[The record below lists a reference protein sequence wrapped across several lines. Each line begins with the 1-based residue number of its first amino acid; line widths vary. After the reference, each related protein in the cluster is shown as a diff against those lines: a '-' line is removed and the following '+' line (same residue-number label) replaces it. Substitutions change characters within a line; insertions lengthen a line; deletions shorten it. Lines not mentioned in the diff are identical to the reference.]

1 MKLKIKEKLTVG
13 FGGTL
18 LIVLIIGMISIF
30 KLYSIE
36 TAQNEV
42 RYDQYP
48 SVKTLQEIKF
58 DLSEIRRISYQI
70 ASADDETK
78 GVFQKEID
86 ETIDKIN
93 NDLKDYS
100 AFLSTDEE
108 KEFYEKCKEEIED
121 YLNDTRQ
128 ALEEDDEDK
137 IEMILAESYECYK
150 QVTQLLNSGAE
161 MNMVYIEDA
170 FSTAD
175 KLMKTTRMQLLFAFI
190 GMVIFSAICGLIIS
204 KNIISSTSKI
214 LHGINKVA
222 DGDLTEKIEVT
233 TKDEMGIIS
242 ESTNNLIDSL
252 GSMIN
257 NIMNIAEQ
265 VAASSE
271 ELSATCEETNASN
284 EEVAETVNELAAG
297 AAEQNE
303 AVLESSKIIDRMS
316 ENIKSV
322 AETSHM
328 VTRSSDNV
336 LNMSNSGL
344 EQINNA
350 IEKIKN
356 VENSTNEVAEVIKTL
371 GEQSKQIGEIVEVI
385 KSLSEQTNLLSLNAA
400 IEAARAGEQGK
411 GFAVVAEQVKKLAEE
426 SSLSA
431 ESIAKLIKTIQD
443 ETSIAV
449 EAIKKGTNDVSI
461 GVEAVSVSGHTFK
474 NIYDEITAVVN
485 QIKEVDILSSEA
497 IKCSND
503 VVNAIDRISRIA
515 ENAAS
520 RSEEVAASA
529 EEQNASMESV
539 VKASETLAEL
549 GNELQN
555 SISIFKV

>member
-1 MKLKIKEKLTVG
+1 MKFKIRGKLIIG

-18 LIVLIIGMISIF
+18 LIALLVGILSIF
-30 KLYSIE
+30 KLNSIE
-36 TAQNEV
+36 SAQNEI

-48 SVKTLQEIKF
+48 SVKTLQEIKY

-70 ASADDETK
+70 ASADSEMK
-78 GVFQKEID
+78 EVFKKELNESIN
-86 ETIDKIN
+86 KIN

-100 AFLSTDEE
+100 GMLSSDEE
-108 KEFYEKCKEEIED
+108 KEFYEKCYASIED
-121 YLNDTRQ
+121 YLGDTRQ
-128 ALEEDDEDK
+128 AVEENDEEK
-137 IEMILAESYECYK
+137 TEILLADSYKCYK
-150 QVTQLLNSGAE
+150 EADELIESGAQL
-161 MNMVYIEDA
+161 NMTYIDEA
-170 FSTAD
+170 FSRAD
-175 KLMKTTRMQLLFAFI
+175 KFMKTTRIQTIIFLIVAL
-190 GMVIFSAICGLIIS
+190 IFSVICAIMIS
-204 KNIISSTSKI
+204 YGIISSTKKI
-214 LHGINKVA
+214 LERINKVA
-222 DGDLTEKIEVT
+222 DGDLTEKVEVT
-233 TKDEMGIIS
+233 ATDEMGIIG

-252 GSMIN
+252 GKMIN

-271 ELSATCEETNASN
+271 ELSATCEETSASN
-284 EEVAETVNELAAG
+284 EEVTNTVNELAAG
-297 AAEQNE
+297 AAKQNE
-303 AVLESSKIIDRMS
+303 AVLESSRIIGRMS

-336 LNMSNSGL
+336 LSMSNSGL

-371 GEQSKQIGEIVEVI
+371 GEQSKRIGEIVEVI
-385 KSLSEQTNLLSLNAA
+385 KNLSEQTNLLSLNAA

-411 GFAVVAEQVKKLAEE
+411 GFAVVAEEVKKLAEE
-426 SSLSA
+426 SSASA
-431 ESIAKLIKTIQD
+431 ESIAKLIRTIQD
-443 ETSIAV
+443 ETAV
-449 EAIKKGTNDVSI
+449 AVDAINKGTNDVSI
-461 GVEAVSVSGHTFK
+461 GVEAVSVSGHTFR
-474 NIYDEITAVVN
+474 NINDEITAVVN
-485 QIKEVDILSSEA
+485 QIKEVDILSEEA

-503 VVNAIDRISRIA
+503 VVDAIDRISTIA
-515 ENAAS
+515 KNAAAS
-520 RSEEVAASA
+520 SEEVAASA

-549 GNELQN
+549 GNELQH